1 MVATPRT
8 IRALKANGR
17 SARSLRLAKS
27 PRGLFDHVEPMN
39 ARRLLLA
46 AMTAFANHGY
56 HGTTTREIAAIA
68 GLSPAALYT
77 HYPTKAAIFYEISLV
92 GHDYILMLTRQAV
105 EGTTDPEEKVA
116 RMVRASV
123 TYHAEEV
130 TLTRV
135 VNAEFRGALQKNQL
149 ATIRKIRHEISSV
162 VREVLEEGVAS
173 GVFKVNNVHG
183 ATIALLRLVDVSSWF
198 NPAAG
203 MSPEELADVF
213 VDLSLAMLRATD
225 TP

>member
-1 MVATPRT
+1 MTTSRT
-8 IRALKANGR
+8 VRAVRANGR
-17 SARSLRLAKS
+17 PSRSLRLANS
-27 PRGLFDHVEPMN
+27 PRGLFDDVEPIN

-46 AMTAFANHGY
+46 AMTAFAHRGY
-56 HGTTTREIAAIA
+56 DATTTREIAALA

-92 GHDYILMLTRQAV
+92 GHNYILMLTREAL
-105 EGTTDPEEKVA
+105 EGTSDPREQVT

-135 VNAEFRGALQKNQL
+135 VNAGFRGALQKHQQ
-149 ATIRKIRHEISSV
+149 ATIRKIRHEISGL
-162 VREVLEEGVAS
+162 VRGVLEEGVAS
-173 GVFKVNNVHG
+173 RVFEVNNIHG
-183 ATIALLRLVDVSSWF
+183 ATIALLRLVDVSSWY
-198 NPAAG
+198 NPAG
-203 MSPEELADVF
+203 DMSPEELADVF

-225 TP
+225 AP